1 MSAPVLNIIPPPA
14 GKGAAR
20 RPGRAGDPDAAPGR
34 LTRIFLPNR
43 PVDRATMLGLV
54 AVWTVVAFALW
65 MTSPWDSLPGP
76 GEVWRALGDLW
87 WKGGMGP
94 ELFTTLKL
102 ITHALL
108 LTIIIS
114 MALSYLT
121 VIAFFRPLVAA
132 VSKLRFLGLTGLVFP
147 LTLLTGGGYALK
159 VVLLTFGMATFFVT
173 AMAQV
178 IMEIP
183 REQFDHLRVL
193 GAGELRILWEVVVR
207 GTVDKAMDVT
217 RQNLAMGWAMI
228 TMVEGISRAEGGI
241 GAMILNQNKHFHLAE
256 VYAVLI
262 AILLM
267 GLVLDY
273 AMGLLVRLACPYT
286 TFDRMAR

>member
-1 MSAPVLNIIPPPA
+1 VTAPAAKLIPPA
-14 GKGAAR
+14 GTPATRHA
-20 RPGRAGDPDAAPGR
+20 PGEPGR
-34 LTRIFLPNR
+34 LARIFLPNR
-43 PVDRATMLGLV
+43 PVDRPTMIALV
-54 AVWTVVAFALW
+54 LMWGAAAFVVWLA
-65 MTSPWDSLPGP
+65 SPWESLPDP
-76 GEVWRALGDLW
+76 REVWSAFGQMW

-102 ITHALL
+102 ISHALL
-108 LTIIIS
+108 LTISIS

-159 VVLLTFGMATFFVT
+159 VVLLTFGMTTFFVT

-178 IMEIP
+178 VMEIP

-193 GAGELRILWEVVVR
+193 GASEGRIIWEAVVL
-207 GTVDKAMDVT
+207 GTLDKAFDIT

-241 GAMILNQNKHFHLAE
+241 GALILNQNKHFHLAE
-256 VYAVLI
+256 VYAILI
-262 AILLM
+262 AILGLGLLLDYLM
-267 GLVLDY
+267 GLCVRVL
-273 AMGLLVRLACPYT
+273 CPYVS
-286 TFDRMAR
+286 FDRMAR